1 MLSQKEFES
10 MKQGVLLINTS
21 RGCLVDQKAL
31 IAQLL
36 SGHLGGAA
44 LDVYEEEPLPQDS
57 PLLKMHN
64 VILTPHL
71 GGLSKD
77 MVLESNW
84 FPMAFKFLLQQ
95 DLNNSS
101 LFEVLKEKVGLEMSS
116 ANRTVEIVEASS
128 HGQSRICACE
138 SKRR

>member
-1 MLSQKEFES
+1 MGNIGKEVNDLLSGFGMKVLFYDPFVSSDYNGARCVDLHELIQESDIITIHARDTGEGALLSQKEFES

-57 PLLKMHN
+57 PC
-64 VILTPHL
+64 
-71 GGLSKD
+71 SKCT
-77 MVLESNW
+77 
-84 FPMAFKFLLQQ
+84 
-95 DLNNSS
+95 
-101 LFEVLKEKVGLEMSS
+101 MSF
-116 ANRTVEIVEASS
+116 
-128 HGQSRICACE
+128 
-138 SKRR
+138 